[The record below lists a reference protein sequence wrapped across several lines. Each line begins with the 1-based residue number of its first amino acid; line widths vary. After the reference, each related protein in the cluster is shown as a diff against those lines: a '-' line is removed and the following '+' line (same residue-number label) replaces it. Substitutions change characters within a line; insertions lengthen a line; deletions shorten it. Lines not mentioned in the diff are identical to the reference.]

1 MIFGRSEE
9 SEEMA
14 TVIVL
19 AALMIFGAI
28 AMIIACSAKEPVSLY
43 PKSYDSSL
51 DAAMLKMLAGK
62 KCPYCDE
69 QNGLCKLASEWDDTE
84 EPEKGR

>member
-1 MIFGRSEE
+1 
-9 SEEMA
+9 MA

-51 DAAMLKMLAGK
+51 DAAMLKMLADK

-69 QNGLCKLASEWDDTE
+69 QNGLCKLTSQWEQRKEDR
-84 EPEKGR
+84 K

>member
-1 MIFGRSEE
+1 
-9 SEEMA
+9 MA

-51 DAAMLKMLAGK
+51 DAAMLKMLADK

>member
-1 MIFGRSEE
+1 MIFGRSEA
-9 SEEMA
+9 SEEMV

-43 PKSYDSSL
+43 PKSYNSSL

-69 QNGLCKLASEWDDTE
+69 QSGLCKLASEW
-84 EPEKGR
+84 EPKKGR

>member
-1 MIFGRSEE
+1 
-9 SEEMA
+9 MA
-14 TVIVL
+14 TAIALVS
-19 AALMIFGAI
+19 LMIFGAI

-43 PKSYDSSL
+43 PRSYDSSL

-69 QNGLCKLASEWDDTE
+69 QNGLCKLASEWEQRKEDR
-84 EPEKGR
+84 K

>member
-1 MIFGRSEE
+1 
-9 SEEMA
+9 MA
-14 TVIVL
+14 TAIAL
-19 AALMIFGAI
+19 AALIIFGAI
-28 AMIIACSAKEPVSLY
+28 AMIVACSAKEPVSLY

-69 QNGLCKLASEWDDTE
+69 QNGLCKLASEWEQRKEDR
-84 EPEKGR
+84 K